1 MFTDVKQQQT
11 YKVKQRFEQGRVS
24 GDPLMTNLSQAP
36 YPHSNFSFFSYPVES
51 NLFGYF
57 QFKHARETLAL
68 WPSRVTFE
76 EAGIPSLPPSP
87 LYPPPLSRPGD
98 VLKSLKTSLIFRR
111 ISHEMYLRLCDLC
124 NSTLRANFSFF
135 TKALTS
141 FVKVKVR

>member
-24 GDPLMTNLSQAP
+24 GDPLMTALSQAP
-36 YPHSNFSFFSYPVES
+36 YPHSNFSQLSRQNQTFFDIFSLNTQGKLSLYDP
-51 NLFGYF
+51 
-57 QFKHARETLAL
+57 RELRL
-68 WPSRVTFE
+68 KRLE
-76 EAGIPSLPPSP
+76 SP

-98 VLKSLKTSLIFRR
+98 VLKSLKTSLIFRG

-124 NSTLRANFSFF
+124 NSTLRATFSFF

-141 FVKVKVR
+141 LVKVKVR